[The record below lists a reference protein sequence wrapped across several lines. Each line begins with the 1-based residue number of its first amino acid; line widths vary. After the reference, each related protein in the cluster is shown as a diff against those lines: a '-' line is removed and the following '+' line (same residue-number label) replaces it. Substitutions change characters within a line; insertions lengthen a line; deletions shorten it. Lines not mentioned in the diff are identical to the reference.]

1 MPKIISGYHFDTGT
15 RELYEDR
22 VRAGSIKRANG
33 DLLDYAIVADGVGGE
48 NNGERAAQLA
58 LDATIVYLQNGLE
71 KSIPALLSKALH
83 SANHEVFWSTKSNKG
98 TSTTLT
104 VAVILNGQTL
114 YIANVGDSEAY
125 LVRGSKVSKLTLDHS
140 FKNIIPIQDKMSRE
154 AAASS
159 PRANVLM
166 HAIGLEETV
175 PVDIGFHIKDDLTE
189 QEYKKAQLRGKK
201 GLPIKKGDTVIVCSD
216 GLTGLSPTDGRPLIQ
231 DEEILQVVSA
241 QEGNRAARGLVSFA
255 LGRDADDNVS
265 VALLQTDDPDRKE
278 KAVNRQQQIRKNAA
292 LFYGGIALATIAL
305 FSVIAFFFFQGRS
318 TETLNAEQ
326 TRIALVQNQTATYNA
341 FLQETRDANDAQLAA
356 EATAIRATADQRD
369 LNGQLAIQQTE
380 TVSAIIA
387 ATQTAQPTAT
397 PLPTSTPRPTLI
409 PGQIGFFRGKSQDDL
424 QPLFEDEAVIAV
436 ENSEVQ
442 INHLDVEEEDA
453 SIYLSSGGEIEFS
466 QVSRQVEFRIFEES
480 NILVETGRY
489 QSGAEAEVR
498 ATDNDVL
505 FSVVGSCMG
514 VNYSEQEE
522 LIVAACF
529 EGECDFRI
537 DRDDT
542 VSIPT
547 GDLVTLNPA
556 DLSLEP
562 QFSPIPPNLAVNYRT
577 LLSDFPGGL
586 LDVPQCLQP
595 YLPVPPTP
603 TPTPT
608 ISLPTETPT
617 PVEVDSGGGNN
628 GGGNSGGGNNG
639 GGGGGSQNTPVP
651 PPTAAPPP
659 TESAPQRPTAVPE
672 RPTAAP

>member
-33 DLLDYAIVADGVGGE
+33 DMLDYAVVADGVGGE

-58 LDATIVYLQNGLE
+58 LDATLVYLQNGRE
-71 KSIPALLSKALH
+71 KSIPALMSKALH
-83 SANHEVFWSTKSNKG
+83 SANHEVYWSTRNNKG

-104 VAVILNGQTL
+104 LAVVLNGDVL
-114 YIANVGDSEAY
+114 YIANVGDSQVL
-125 LVRGSKVSKLTLDHS
+125 LVRGNKVSQLTLDHS
-140 FKNIIPIQDKMSRE
+140 FKNIIPIQGKMSRE

-175 PVDIGFHIKDDLTE
+175 PIDIGFHIKDELTE
-189 QEYKKAQLRGKK
+189 DEYKRAQLRGTK
-201 GLPIKKGDTVIVCSD
+201 GLPLKSGDSVIVCSD

-231 DEEILQVVSA
+231 HEEILQVVNA

-265 VALLQTDDPDRKE
+265 VALLQTDDPNRKE
-278 KAVNRQQQIRKNAA
+278 KAVNRQRQIRKNTA
-292 LFYGGIALATIAL
+292 LIYGGIAAAAIAA
-305 FSVIAFFFFQGRS
+305 FSIIAFFFFQGRS
-318 TETLNAEQ
+318 TSTLNAEQ
-326 TRIALVQNQTATYNA
+326 TRIAAVQNETATFSA
-341 FLQETRDANDAQLAA
+341 FAQQTLDAEEAALAA
-356 EATAIRATADQRD
+356 EATSIRATADQRD
-369 LNGQLAIQQTE
+369 LNNQIAIQQTE

-409 PGQIGFFRGKSQDDL
+409 PGQIGFFRGKSQEDL
-424 QPLFEDEAVIAV
+424 QPIFEDEAVIAV

-453 SIYLSSGGEIEFS
+453 SIYLRSGGEIEFS

-480 NILVETGRY
+480 DLLVETGRY

-498 ATDNDVL
+498 ASDNDVS

-514 VNYSEQEE
+514 VSYSEVEE
-522 LIVAACF
+522 SITAACF
-529 EGECDFRI
+529 EGECEFRI
-537 DRDDT
+537 DREDS

-547 GDLVTLNPA
+547 GELVTMDPT

-562 QFSPIPPNLAVNYRT
+562 EYSPIPPDLAVNYRT

-595 YLPVPPTP
+595 YLPIPPTP

-608 ISLPTETPT
+608 IVLPTNTPE
-617 PVEVDSGGGNN
+617 PVQNN
-628 GGGNSGGGNNG
+628 GGGGNSGGGSSG

-651 PPTAAPPP
+651 PTAAPAP
-659 TESAPQRPTAVPE
+659 TEESVPQRPTAVPE